1 MIAIDTV
8 QNALRSPQPWS
19 ALDQLVQAELSVG
32 RLTNQIHDDLTTALD
47 DVRSAPDS
55 SEDLEEPLLDTL
67 DRLTGFCREDQVYRN
82 PPVLPTE
89 DEIAKLPRWAR
100 VAFAARCARRVLPLI
115 YAAKSSLNSAQ
126 LDALLK
132 AQELS
137 EYAASVGKPI
147 HDYRLVAD
155 PTMTAFQ
162 LEGPLKHAANACA
175 GSAHLARHYD
185 ADNKNPSGVAVARE
199 AVHAM
204 DGGLENIRRDFDLL
218 VRLASAYGWTD
229 DTPVPPEVFGPL
241 WPEGKPA
248 GWPDDPEL
256 PKRTDFALEAVSSE
270 RVSDTMI
277 EDEVVN
283 LFLAMNRFHI
293 ARTGQSLTVEDFQPY
308 LAALVPA
315 GV

>member
-1 MIAIDTV
+1 MITLDELRT
-8 QNALRSPQPWS
+8 ALRHPRPWT
-19 ALDQLVQAELSVG
+19 ALDELVRNEQAAG
-32 RLTNQIHDDLTTALD
+32 RKVREIHDDLRTLVEP
-47 DVRSAPDS
+47 VRVLENP
-55 SEDLEEPLLDTL
+55 SEDVDDAMMDTL
-67 DRLTGFCREDQVYRN
+67 DALAGNCRVESAYTD
-82 PPVLPTE
+82 PPSLPTE

-100 VAFAARCARRVLPLI
+100 VAFAARCARRVLAHI
-115 YAAKSSLNSAQ
+115 YAARSSLNSAQ
-126 LDALLK
+126 LVALLK

-155 PTMTAFQ
+155 PTMTAFH
-162 LEGPLKHAANACA
+162 LERPLKHAANACA

-199 AVHAM
+199 AMLAM
-204 DGGLENIRRDFDLL
+204 DGGLESIRHDFDLL
-218 VRLASAYGWTD
+218 ARLASAYDWTD

-241 WPEGKPA
+241 WPEGKPT

-256 PKRTDFALEAVSSE
+256 PKRTDIAPEVVASE
-270 RVSDTMI
+270 RATETMI

-293 ARTGQSLTVEDFQPY
+293 ARTGHPLTVEDFHPF
-308 LAALVPA
+308 LAAPVPA